1 MIALLSALVLANVV
15 AVVTEES
22 SFLSNR
28 SVRLYPI
35 AVYANGAFSDAV
47 SDRNNPRYRETP
59 LDWTHHFVLISR
71 GLRVASADIENV
83 FVPPPSS
90 GSPCSRPVQ
99 AYAHVTDPVFFDH
112 GVSILPGLAVSE
124 PTPVHMPRSAL
135 ASVDPRYAR
144 DVLAA
149 AAVVLARV
157 GKHPRLGPNLDQLHV
172 QYLDVM
178 DVYHDGQPEVFA
190 RVLGG
195 DNLTI
200 IWLAYINGEATVL
213 HADTGQ
219 AAGGRDAGP
228 NFIDTA
234 DMDGDGVD
242 EVVIREQ
249 YDSSAQ
255 FEIYRVTHQSVTRIF
270 QGGNYGC

>member
-1 MIALLSALVLANVV
+1 MVAVVSALILANVV

-28 SVRLYPI
+28 TVELYPI
-35 AVYANGAFSDAV
+35 AVYADGKYSDAV
-47 SDRNNPRYRETP
+47 SDRNDPHYRQSP
-59 LDWTHHFVLISR
+59 LDWTHHFELVSR
-71 GLRVASADIENV
+71 GLRIASADVVNV
-83 FVPPPSS
+83 FVPPPPT

-99 AYAHVTDPVFFDH
+99 AYAHVRDPVFFDH
-112 GVSILPGLAVSE
+112 GVALLPGLAVSE
-124 PTPVHMPRSAL
+124 YAPVHAPVSTL
-135 ASVDPRYAR
+135 APTDPLYAR
-144 DVLAA
+144 DVLAVA
-149 AAVVLARV
+149 ATVLAGV
-157 GKHPRLGPNLDQLHV
+157 GQHPRLGPNLNQLHI

-195 DNLTI
+195 DNLTV
-200 IWLAYINGEATVL
+200 IWLAYVNGKARVL
-213 HADTGQ
+213 QAQTDR

-234 DMDGDGVD
+234 DIDGDGVD

-249 YDSSAQ
+249 GDNSA
-255 FEIYRVTHQSVTRIF
+255 FFAIYRVTRQSVKLIF